1 MIGSYNMAL
10 IREKAIESIHSMHVL
25 IENIFSGKHSEQDL
39 PLLIDYF
46 ADHFEMVG
54 AAGNRISLQEVK
66 GLFANNQGKMPDIKI
81 EIHDEQILMQKPD
94 AIVLTY
100 TEKHIKESGIL
111 IRRSCALIEEI
122 NGKMLWSY
130 LQETFLP

>member
-1 MIGSYNMAL
+1 MAL
-10 IREKAIESIHSMHVL
+10 IKEQAIESIHSMHVL
-25 IENIFSGKHSEQDL
+25 IEKIFNGKHAEQDL

-54 AAGNRISLQEVK
+54 AAGKRFSLEDVK
-66 GLFANNQGKMPDIKI
+66 GLFSNNQGKMPDIKI
-81 EIHDEQILMQKPD
+81 EIYDEQILMQKQD

-100 TEKHIKESGIL
+100 TEKHTKDTGIL

-122 NGKMLWSY
+122 NGKMVWSY
-130 LQETFLP
+130 LQETFLT

>member
-1 MIGSYNMAL
+1 MDMSL
-10 IREKAIESIHSMHVL
+10 VKEKAIESIHSMHVL
-25 IENIFSGKHSEQDL
+25 IEKIFSGKHSEQDL

-54 AAGNRISLQEVK
+54 AAGKRISLQDVK
-66 GLFANNQGKMPDIKI
+66 GLFANNQGKMPDIQI
-81 EIHDEQILMQKPD
+81 EIYDEQILMQNEN

-100 TEKHIKESGIL
+100 TEKHTKTSGIL

-122 NGKMLWSY
+122 QGKMLWSY
-130 LQETFLP
+130 LQETFLS